1 MRLAAESIDSGA
13 ARRKLDELVSFTRQA
28 G

>member
-13 ARRKLDELVSFTRQA
+13 AKRKLQQLAEMTNA
-28 G
+28 A